1 MSGQSAKRIP
11 LRDAVSKYRLRF
23 RQHLANEMVTMLLT
37 VGMQR
42 LSAPLVGL
50 SVLALLTDLHTIC
63 VLTRVPIM
71 PYLISQDKSGVLQVA
86 REKFSEPKEVEKE
99 LGLAFKGNPR
109 MVVEAHEVTLLMVL
123 SSLAGNA

>member
-1 MSGQSAKRIP
+1 MFRREEQMSGQSAKRIP
-11 LRDAVSKYRLRF
+11 LRDAVSKNVSCLCIDKYRLRF

-63 VLTRVPIM
+63 VLTRYINRKTVC
-71 PYLISQDKSGVLQVA
+71 KN
-86 REKFSEPKEVEKE
+86 R
-99 LGLAFKGNPR
+99 
-109 MVVEAHEVTLLMVL
+109 
-123 SSLAGNA
+123 